1 MVNASLNWASIQ
13 GILLFI
19 WSLPVA
25 ITGGFQVYF
34 IVNKRADL
42 STIIILKSIYSILL
56 LFYRIIFYPLIGGIL
71 FFQGWRLDP
80 ILQFGTLIIISALI
94 YTSGKNIWYDYINW
108 KFRKSSASS
117 RINLNR

>member
-34 IVNKRADL
+34 ILNKRADL
-42 STIIILKSIYSILL
+42 STIVILKSIYNILL
-56 LFYRIIFYPLIGGIL
+56 IFYRLLIYPLIGGIL

-80 ILQFGTLIIISALI
+80 ILQFGTLMMIVALI
-94 YTSGKNIWYDYINW
+94 YTSGKNVWYDYLNW
-108 KFRKSSASS
+108 KFRKSRASS
-117 RINLNR
+117 SI

>member
-1 MVNASLNWASIQ
+1 MVNASLNWASLQ

-34 IVNKRADL
+34 ILNKRADL
-42 STIIILKSIYSILL
+42 STITILKSIYTLLL
-56 LFYRIIFYPLIGGIL
+56 LFYRILVYPLIGGIL

-80 ILQFGTLIIISALI
+80 ILQFGTLMMIIALI
-94 YTSGKNIWYDYINW
+94 YTSGKSVWYDYINW
-108 KFRKSSASS
+108 KSRKNSISSS
-117 RINLNR
+117 INLNR

>member
-1 MVNASLNWASIQ
+1 MLNVPLNWASLI

-34 IVNKRADL
+34 HLNKRADL

-56 LFYRIIFYPLIGGIL
+56 LFYRILFYPLIGGIL

-80 ILQFGTLIIISALI
+80 ILQFGTLILISALI
-94 YTSGKNIWYDYINW
+94 YTSGKNGWYDYVKW
-108 KFRKSSASS
+108 KSRKRSSSS
-117 RINLNR
+117 SINLNR

>member
-1 MVNASLNWASIQ
+1 MVNASLNWASLQ

-34 IVNKRADL
+34 ILNKRADL
-42 STIIILKSIYSILL
+42 STITILKSIYTLLL
-56 LFYRIIFYPLIGGIL
+56 LFYRMLIYPLIGGIL

-80 ILQFGTLIIISALI
+80 ILQFGTLMMIIALI
-94 YTSGKNIWYDYINW
+94 YTSGKSVWYDYINW
-108 KFRKSSASS
+108 KSRKKSISSS
-117 RINLNR
+117 INLNR

>member
-1 MVNASLNWASIQ
+1 MVNASLNWASLQ

-34 IVNKRADL
+34 ILNKRADL
-42 STIIILKSIYSILL
+42 STITILKSIYTLLL
-56 LFYRIIFYPLIGGIL
+56 LFYRILIYPLIGGIL

-80 ILQFGTLIIISALI
+80 ILQFGTLMMIIALI
-94 YTSGKNIWYDYINW
+94 YTSGKSVWYDYINW
-108 KFRKSSASS
+108 KSRKNSISSS
-117 RINLNR
+117 INLNR

>member
-1 MVNASLNWASIQ
+1 MVNTSLNWASLQ

-34 IVNKRADL
+34 ILNKRADL
-42 STIIILKSIYSILL
+42 STITILKSIYTLLL
-56 LFYRIIFYPLIGGIL
+56 LFYRILIYPLIGGIL

-80 ILQFGTLIIISALI
+80 ILQFGTLMMIIALI
-94 YTSGKNIWYDYINW
+94 YTSGKSVWYDYINW
-108 KFRKSSASS
+108 KSRKNSISSS
-117 RINLNR
+117 INLNR